1 MSRNLAYII
10 LIFIVVGCSQA
21 PLIIGYTLDQNSIG
35 NGERTVKI
43 NGLFRDGRY
52 CVTIYL
58 IDNNASIAWEMSDLK
73 RYKIPEN
80 IDVKYKVEIPAIEY
94 VQEASFLSSSDYYLI
109 AAYNERMSYQEFTLE
124 ITDIPT
130 YRSEIY
136 IDITYSGNE
145 LQLSKLSYR
154 VSVSEWACK

>member
-1 MSRNLAYII
+1 
-10 LIFIVVGCSQA
+10 
-21 PLIIGYTLDQNSIG
+21 
-35 NGERTVKI
+35 
-43 NGLFRDGRY
+43 
-52 CVTIYL
+52 
-58 IDNNASIAWEMSDLK
+58 MSDLK

-124 ITDIPT
+124 VTDIPT